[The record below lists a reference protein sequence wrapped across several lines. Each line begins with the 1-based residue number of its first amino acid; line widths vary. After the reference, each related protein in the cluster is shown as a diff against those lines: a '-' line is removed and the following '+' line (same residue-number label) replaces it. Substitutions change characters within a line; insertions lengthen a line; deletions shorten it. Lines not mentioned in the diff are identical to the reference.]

1 MELYNVL
8 AGSRLYGTNR
18 PDSDY
23 DYRVVRIEPIESL
36 IGLQAPFEV
45 KQYQDNGEDVAH
57 YGLRKFCNL
66 ALSANPNILELLFA
80 PKEAIQFI
88 NSDFEEIR
96 AIRFH
101 FLSQKIRK
109 TFGGYAKSQ
118 IIQISQKDY
127 QPVGAK
133 AAIIAKHGWDTK
145 AGMHLF
151 RLCYQGYELLTN
163 SNNYSPM
170 LGGFALKEA
179 LTILNGQRSKEQ
191 VLTNCEALLKDLDN
205 AHSLLPEEPDYR
217 TVEHHVMRL
226 LKAVISKYDIS
237 EL

>member
-45 KQYQDNGEDVAH
+45 KQYQDSGEDVAH

-80 PKEAIQFI
+80 PKDAIQFI
-88 NSDFEEIR
+88 DFDFEEIR
-96 AIRFH
+96 AIRSC
-101 FLSQKIRK
+101 FLSQKIKK

-127 QPVGAK
+127 QPIGAK

-151 RLCYQGYELLTN
+151 RLCYQGLELLTN
-163 SNNYSPM
+163 HASYSPR
-170 LGGFALKEA
+170 LEGFALKEA
-179 LTILNGQRSKEQ
+179 LTILSGQRSKEQ
-191 VLTNCEALLKDLDN
+191 VLADCELWLKRMDE
-205 AHSLLPEEPDYR
+205 AESVLPEEPDYR
-217 TVEHHVMRL
+217 TVENCVMRL
-226 LKAVISKYDIS
+226 LKRFISKYDFS
-237 EL
+237 EF